1 MKHVTLLGLA
11 TAALPASALADADNG
26 WTYGYGSMM
35 GGGWGGGFFRG
46 FSGNRGGTSRR
57 DALETLRERFAAGEI
72 DEEEY
77 NRRKRVLEG

>member
-35 GGGWGGGFFRG
+35 GGGWGGGFFGGKPR
-46 FSGNRGGTSRR
+46 SGCGSNWPGRS
-57 DALETLRERFAAGEI
+57 DFFLV
-72 DEEEY
+72 
-77 NRRKRVLEG
+77 NM